1 MGPQRPLPT
10 LSIRGFYET
19 IMIPFISVNGIQL
32 HCAPLTLYVYI
43 LDLT

>member
-1 MGPQRPLPT
+1 MGPQRSLPT
-10 LSIRGFYET
+10 LSIQGFYET
-19 IMIPFISVNGIQL
+19 IMIPFIFVNGIQL